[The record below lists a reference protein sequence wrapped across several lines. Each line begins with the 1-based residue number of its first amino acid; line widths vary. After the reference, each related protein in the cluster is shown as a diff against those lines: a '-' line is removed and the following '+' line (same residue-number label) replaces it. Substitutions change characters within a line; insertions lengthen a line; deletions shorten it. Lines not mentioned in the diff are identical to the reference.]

1 MNLDPCTIAAVGIAL
16 DGTTQ
21 KALAQRLGVSQGT
34 ISHIM
39 HRRHANVSLAM
50 ENKVRVGLG
59 MSPLPAPITI
69 PPCPDCGS
77 AHHGRCYNKNV
88 ILRPVRGKREPLD
101 LFGYTSQE
109 LARMIRERVTW

>member
-21 KALAQRLGVSQGT
+21 KVLAKRLGVSQGT

-39 HRRHANVSLAM
+39 HRRHANVSLGM
-50 ENKVRVGLG
+50 ENKVRHGLG

-88 ILRPVRGKREPLD
+88 ILRPVRGKREPSNWRD
-101 LFGYTSQE
+101 YPPDA
-109 LARMIRERVTW
+109 LAAAIINRHPY